1 MVRPLQET
9 NMAAERKVQD
19 VVIVG
24 AARTPVGAFQ
34 GTLSSLPAPRLGAI
48 AIKAALERAGVKPD
62 EVKTVFMGEVLQGG
76 VGQAPAR
83 QAAIYAGIPNTVPC
97 VTVNKVCGSGLESVI
112 EGARVIALGE
122 ADVVVAGGMES
133 MSNAPYFTHSLRT
146 GARMGNVEFKD
157 LMIHDGLW
165 DPYNEMHMGMCGE
178 KCAADFKFSRAAQDE
193 YALESTRRAQKAQ
206 AEGAFK
212 AEIVPVEIV
221 DRKGN
226 KTAVSDDEGPKLA
239 KPDKI
244 AGLRPSFKKDGTITA
259 ANASSINDGAAAVV
273 LMSEERARKDGR
285 TILGRLG
292 DFGHSA
298 RDPVEFTIA
307 PADAIKQALTR
318 AGLTAKDIDLWEI
331 NEAFAVVTMANN
343 KLLGITPDKV
353 NVRGGAVVLGHPIGA
368 SGCRLLVTLL
378 YAMKDLNKKRG
389 IASLCIGGGEG
400 IALIVE
406 RD

>member
-1 MVRPLQET
+1 
-9 NMAAERKVQD
+9 MAQERKVHE

-24 AARTPVGAFQ
+24 AARTPIGAFL
-34 GTLSSLPAPRLGAI
+34 GTLAAVPAPKLGAT
-48 AIKAALERAGVKPD
+48 AIRAALERARVSPN

-83 QAAIYAGIPNTVPC
+83 QAALYAGIPNTVPC
-97 VTVNKVCGSGLESVI
+97 VTVNKVCGSGLEAVI

-133 MSNAPYFTHSLRT
+133 MSNAPYFSHSLRM

-165 DPYNEMHMGMCGE
+165 DPYNDMHMGMCGE
-178 KCAADFKFSRAAQDE
+178 KCATDHGFSRSAQDE
-193 YALESTRRAQKAQ
+193 FAMESTGRAQKAQ
-206 AEGAFK
+206 AEGAFT
-212 AEIVPVEIV
+212 AEIVPVEIA
-221 DRKGN
+221 DKKGN
-226 KTAVSDDEGPKLA
+226 KTVVSDDEGPKLA

-244 AGLRPSFKKDGTITA
+244 P

-273 LMSEERARKDGR
+273 LMSAERARKEGR
-285 TILGRLG
+285 EVLARIG

-318 AGLTAKDIDLWEI
+318 AGLEAKDIDLWEI

-343 KLLGITPDKV
+343 KLVGIAPDKV

-378 YAMKDLNKKRG
+378 YAMKDLKKKRG
-389 IASLCIGGGEG
+389 LASLCIGGGEG

-406 RD
+406 RDA